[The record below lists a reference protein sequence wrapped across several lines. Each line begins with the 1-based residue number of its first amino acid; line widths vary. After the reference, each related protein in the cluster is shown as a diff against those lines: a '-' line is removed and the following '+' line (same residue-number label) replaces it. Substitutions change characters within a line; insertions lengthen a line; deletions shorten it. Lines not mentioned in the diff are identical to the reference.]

1 MMNLLLEGTLIMA
14 QLFLALPGKESVPQN
29 VEFRC
34 DNMQVDT
41 KTHVTLCTKNVVL
54 RRGDVLL
61 CCNKLE
67 AHSDKEWNWQTFNCL
82 ENVRAKRK
90 NELMWSNK
98 ASFHHLKNEIYLT
111 GTPYLKRGSSLLN
124 GKKIIIDLSKES
136 AKVIK
141 PRGTINAENAE
152 ALKAENIETQTG
164 PLPERCPIPPRT

>member
-1 MMNLLLEGTLIMA
+1 MMNILLQGILIIA
-14 QLFLALPGKESVPQN
+14 QLSLALPKKDGTSKD

-41 KTHVTLCTKNVVL
+41 KTHTTLCTDNVVL

-67 AHSDKEWNWQTFNCL
+67 VHSDHEWNWQTFNCL

-98 ASFHHLKNEIYLT
+98 ASFHHQKNEIYLT
-111 GTPYLKRGSSLLN
+111 GKPYLKRGASLLT
-124 GKKIIIDLSKES
+124 GKKIIIDLSQEA

-141 PRGTINAENAE
+141 PRGTINSTNAE
-152 ALKAENIETQTG
+152 KTKVSHIEL
-164 PLPERCPIPPRT
+164 PAKLLPEQCPIPSRT